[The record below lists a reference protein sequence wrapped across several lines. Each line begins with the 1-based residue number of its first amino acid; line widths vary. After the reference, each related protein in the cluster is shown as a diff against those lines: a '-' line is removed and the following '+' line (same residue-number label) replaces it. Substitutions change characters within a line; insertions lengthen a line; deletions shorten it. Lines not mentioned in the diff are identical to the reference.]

1 MDRQILQMNGG
12 CFMSITSKPFGNM
25 PDGTGITL
33 YTLTNKNGLKAEII
47 NYGGTV
53 VSLYVPDKNGNMAD
67 VVLGYDNLQDYLDR
81 SPFFGCLIGRYA
93 NRLEGASFELNGI
106 TYILNKNEGNN
117 QLHGGI
123 KGFDKKVWDARILPG
138 NALELSL
145 FSPDMDENYPGNLEA
160 RVIYRLTDENALE
173 IEYYAAADK
182 DTIVNLTNHSYFN
195 LSGHDSGP
203 VLDHELKIDADFYTP
218 INSECLPTGE
228 ILSIKNTPFDFTQF
242 KRIGDGLSDSYDNEQ
257 MKFGSGYDHNFVL
270 RTPAGNAPREIAQL
284 YDPKSGRL
292 MTVLTTKPGVQFYS
306 GNHVKGAGKGK
317 NGVIYDK
324 WHGLCLET
332 QYFPNSMKYSHFPS
346 PVLKAGQTY
355 HHVTV
360 YKFGTK

>member
-1 MDRQILQMNGG
+1 
-12 CFMSITSKPFGNM
+12 MSITSKPFGNM

-106 TYILNKNEGNN
+106 TYTLNKNEGNN

-203 VLDHELKIDADFYTP
+203 GLDHELKIDADFYTP

-228 ILSIKNTPFDFTQF
+228 ILSVKNTPFDFTQF

-270 RTPAGNAPREIAQL
+270 RTPAGNAPR
-284 YDPKSGRL
+284 
-292 MTVLTTKPGVQFYS
+292 
-306 GNHVKGAGKGK
+306 
-317 NGVIYDK
+317 
-324 WHGLCLET
+324 
-332 QYFPNSMKYSHFPS
+332 
-346 PVLKAGQTY
+346 
-355 HHVTV
+355 
-360 YKFGTK
+360 

>member
-1 MDRQILQMNGG
+1 MN
-12 CFMSITSKPFGNM
+12 ITSKPFGNM

-33 YTLTNKNGLKAEII
+33 YTLTNKNGLKAEIM

-53 VSLYVPDKNGNMAD
+53 VSLYVPDKNGNLSD
-67 VVLGYDNLQDYLDR
+67 VVLGYDKLEDYLDR
-81 SPFFGCLIGRYA
+81 SPFFGSLIGRYA

-117 QLHGGI
+117 QLHGGL
-123 KGFDKKVWDARILPG
+123 KGYDKKVWDARILPG
-138 NALELSL
+138 DEGLEMSL
-145 FSPDMDENYPGNLEA
+145 FSPDMDENYPGNLKV

-173 IEYYAAADK
+173 IEYFAETDK
-182 DTIVNLTNHSYFN
+182 DTIVNLTNHTYFN

-203 VLDHELKIDADFYTP
+203 IVDHELKIDADFYTP

-228 ILSIKNTPFDFTQF
+228 IRSVKNTPFDFTQF
-242 KRIGDGLSDSYDNEQ
+242 KRVGDGLSDSYDNEQ
-257 MKFGSGYDHNFVL
+257 MKFGSGYDHNYVL
-270 RTPAGNAPREIAQL
+270 RTPAGNTPREIAQL

-317 NGVIYDK
+317 NGAIYDK

-332 QYFPNSMKYSHFPS
+332 QYFPNSMRHPHFPS

-355 HHVTV
+355 HHMTV
-360 YKFGTK
+360 YKFSTK